1 MTENG
6 ICSSPSPSSSASES
20 STQSEDPPSEN
31 NVSLL
36 RKGILKRTQST
47 DDSTPMR
54 RLRTSE
60 SLDSSRRDGTLPRSS
75 LVKTVSFSTTVSEL
89 ILPARPLPKDMG
101 EYVETDFRAP
111 ETRRPDQVIP
121 RQEESPNRASIA
133 VADSDE
139 RTRRESRQQGQ
150 FEEEDKGKQM
160 KNPEKRRD
168 PNQDK
173 ALREALAKLTVED
186 LPQDE
191 DPDEFGIPNLYKCGN
206 CLVGFAPVK
215 KKKLMFVTLTER
227 CLELYESEKAY
238 RAGKCSKHLVDL
250 AMTFN
255 VHSDHF
261 DAKLKKCLC
270 LMGPDETIC
279 MRPEGGILTIEGWRR
294 AIVKA
299 VHEARRRKM
308 DRIPRP
314 EDIFDACYDIRVC
327 MTPKNNDNYL
337 NDIKTQGMTSICTI
351 VKELLGKKRLCLFP
365 NSLAIVDICIEPTA
379 FGLPPAGFPP
389 FRAAN
394 MFILE
399 RSCVAYYGFKDGYFF
414 IRIGKGSPYRGYEI
428 LFQVEN
434 NDVCKEIYSRIRV
447 LIERDAE
454 IRKQALARRAEASD
468 TPGMESLSVPSTLLH
483 RTKLSLDSPV
493 ITPRDRRLLLGRD
506 CLSFASLEKD
516 DSAPSSPFANYNR
529 PRGSLGNFQLDHL
542 SRFDQQRG
550 SIHSLGNVPIERFR
564 LNVQRIPTMPNAKP
578 QDAGLRE
585 VLFEAYAMKKKNSTQ
600 SERGEIV
607 IPDPERKMSDNRSR
621 RPTDG
626 KKEDSA
632 RPRLP
637 PLKLDA
643 SKPSGEFLLSIQKE
657 KERMEEARRNGY
669 DGKTHNPDGSLR
681 DPNKKAFLDTICPP
695 PAPPELVIAEKVA
708 ERSEYTVMGPADWGK
723 VEELSRDD
731 YSDSGDSCYSSRR
744 GTETQRSRPLQPHL
758 ACQMPNRAQSF
769 GAKQLTFSNRLPPT
783 VNLPDSER
791 KISAAVQSSTS
802 NQLDLPNDDPR
813 KRAFSLGSRN
823 FFNMIGLND
832 FRRLVSKRH
841 RTTSPNQTSTS
852 GISLNSSNA
861 SPSASSNFLA
871 SAEYLEHNRTESI
884 GSSAR
889 SSPSKGYSTQRMNSP
904 KEDDLM
910 SIDFSKLG
918 KKRNS
923 ITDTRRFPFGGSGP
937 GGSMDY
943 NREKQE
949 REEEEKR
956 DREQKAMDL
965 KRKEMQEARELA
977 AKKAEADKKVEQKKQ
992 RKLEKERERER
1003 EKELKREKKEE
1014 KEKDHDHDKDFR
1026 PKADSGI
1033 ADCTPSSS
1041 FSGKKDGKDGEGKVS
1056 SYVDPEGLK
1065 FLADIKKRKKE
1076 LENYGT
1082 TTSSTSSLS
1091 TIVSVEDNKSRK
1103 GSTDITQA
1111 IAAIDINRRSSVC
1124 AELNRKPSVCTAIME
1139 EREGEASES
1148 ESRGEPSV
1156 APAPV
1161 TRKPASTG
1169 SPFMSP
1175 FRRLKFLSFRK
1186 NN

>member
-1 MTENG
+1 
-6 ICSSPSPSSSASES
+6 
-20 STQSEDPPSEN
+20 
-31 NVSLL
+31 
-36 RKGILKRTQST
+36 
-47 DDSTPMR
+47 
-54 RLRTSE
+54 
-60 SLDSSRRDGTLPRSS
+60 
-75 LVKTVSFSTTVSEL
+75 
-89 ILPARPLPKDMG
+89 
-101 EYVETDFRAP
+101 
-111 ETRRPDQVIP
+111 
-121 RQEESPNRASIA
+121 
-133 VADSDE
+133 
-139 RTRRESRQQGQ
+139 
-150 FEEEDKGKQM
+150 M

-454 IRKQALARRAEASD
+454 IRKQALARRAEA
-468 TPGMESLSVPSTLLH
+468 
-483 RTKLSLDSPV
+483 R
-493 ITPRDRRLLLGRD
+493 
-506 CLSFASLEKD
+506 
-516 DSAPSSPFANYNR
+516 
-529 PRGSLGNFQLDHL
+529 
-542 SRFDQQRG
+542 
-550 SIHSLGNVPIERFR
+550 
-564 LNVQRIPTMPNAKP
+564 QRIPTMPNAKP

>member
-454 IRKQALARRAEASD
+454 IRKQALARRAEA
-468 TPGMESLSVPSTLLH
+468 
-483 RTKLSLDSPV
+483 R
-493 ITPRDRRLLLGRD
+493 
-506 CLSFASLEKD
+506 
-516 DSAPSSPFANYNR
+516 
-529 PRGSLGNFQLDHL
+529 
-542 SRFDQQRG
+542 
-550 SIHSLGNVPIERFR
+550 
-564 LNVQRIPTMPNAKP
+564 QRIPTMPNAKP

>member
-454 IRKQALARRAEASD
+454 IRKQALASD

>member
-6 ICSSPSPSSSASES
+6 SCSSPSPSSSASES
-20 STQSEDPPSEN
+20 ITPSEDPPSEN
-31 NVSLL
+31 VILP

-60 SLDSSRRDGTLPRSS
+60 SLDSSRTLPRSS

-139 RTRRESRQQGQ
+139 RARRESRQQGE
-150 FEEEDKGKQM
+150 FEEDKGKQM

-168 PNQDK
+168 PNQEK
-173 ALREALAKLTVED
+173 ALREALPKLTVED

-191 DPDEFGIPNLYKCGN
+191 DPDEFGIMNLYKCGN

-468 TPGMESLSVPSTLLH
+468 TSGMESLSVPSTLLH

-550 SIHSLGNVPIERFR
+550 SIHSLGNVTIER
-564 LNVQRIPTMPNAKP
+564 QRIPTMPNAKP

-607 IPDPERKMSDNRSR
+607 IPDPERKMSDNRPR
-621 RPTDG
+621 RTMDG
-626 KKEDSA
+626 KKDDSA

-657 KERMEEARRNGY
+657 KERLEEARRNGY

-681 DPNKKAFLDTICPP
+681 DPNKKDFLDTICPP
-695 PAPPELVIAEKVA
+695 PAPPELVIAEKVS
-708 ERSEYTVMGPADWGK
+708 ESSEYTVMGPADWGK

-769 GAKQLTFSNRLPPT
+769 GAKQLKFSNRLPPT

-871 SAEYLEHNRTESI
+871 SAEYLEHNRTESF

-889 SSPSKGYSTQRMNSP
+889 SSPSKGYSTQRVNSP

-1003 EKELKREKKEE
+1003 EKELKKEKKEE
-1014 KEKDHDHDKDFR
+1014 KEKDHDQDKDFR

-1103 GSTDITQA
+1103 GSSDITQA

>member
-31 NVSLL
+31 NVSLP

-173 ALREALAKLTVED
+173 ALREALPKLTVED

-454 IRKQALARRAEASD
+454 IRKQALARRAEA
-468 TPGMESLSVPSTLLH
+468 
-483 RTKLSLDSPV
+483 R
-493 ITPRDRRLLLGRD
+493 
-506 CLSFASLEKD
+506 
-516 DSAPSSPFANYNR
+516 
-529 PRGSLGNFQLDHL
+529 
-542 SRFDQQRG
+542 
-550 SIHSLGNVPIERFR
+550 
-564 LNVQRIPTMPNAKP
+564 QRIPTMPNAKP